1 MEQKEHENDIVQDAY
16 YLISLFNKDGKEV
29 TQLQVQKIM
38 YFFEAYFMCVKN
50 KEKLYDCSFNAW
62 AFGPVSI
69 PLYQDLKKFGDA
81 NIVLNAEQLEF
92 SKKITDDK
100 KKMLE
105 YIYTVFGDIPAM
117 SLVQLTHRKD
127 SPWYSKWKENN
138 EKVVYGSGSYISKE
152 QTKKWFRDIFLG
164 GRKQE

>member
-1 MEQKEHENDIVQDAY
+1 
-16 YLISLFNKDGKEV
+16 
-29 TQLQVQKIM
+29 
-38 YFFEAYFMCVKN
+38 
-50 KEKLYDCSFNAW
+50 
-62 AFGPVSI
+62 
-69 PLYQDLKKFGDA
+69 
-81 NIVLNAEQLEF
+81 
-92 SKKITDDK
+92 
-100 KKMLE
+100 
-105 YIYTVFGDIPAM
+105 M

>member
-1 MEQKEHENDIVQDAY
+1 
-16 YLISLFNKDGKEV
+16 
-29 TQLQVQKIM
+29 
-38 YFFEAYFMCVKN
+38 
-50 KEKLYDCSFNAW
+50 
-62 AFGPVSI
+62 
-69 PLYQDLKKFGDA
+69 
-81 NIVLNAEQLEF
+81 
-92 SKKITDDK
+92 
-100 KKMLE
+100 MLE

-164 GRKQE
+164 GRKQD